1 MAVEIHEDQPLAGM
15 GAVWPRELWVPAIH
29 LSNAYGGNQYPAN
42 ILSGQSASMIVKLP
56 TDFTSILIATLSLY
70 GGATMNFSLTIR
82 GWAGACTEAPA
93 IHNQTDTRL
102 HALTLNVF
110 SCTDLALIL
119 PAFFAALT
127 AGDHVYILVTN
138 NTLGNVTV
146 YGLDLRYT

>member
-1 MAVEIHEDQPLAGM
+1 MAVEIHEDQPLVEPSTA
-15 GAVWPRELWVPAIH
+15 WPRELWVPATH

-56 TDFTSILIATLSLY
+56 TDFTSIVSAAISLY
-70 GGATMNFSLTIR
+70 GGATMNFNLTVR

-93 IHNQTDTRL
+93 THNQTDTRN

-110 SCTDLALIL
+110 SCTDIVTLI
-119 PAFFAALT
+119 PVFFAALT

-138 NTLGNVTV
+138 NTVGNVTV
-146 YGLDLRYT
+146 YGLDLRYA